1 MRQFDLAVIGSGA
14 GLIVMEA
21 ALKKGKTVAVVEKG
35 AFGGTCL
42 NRGCIPSK
50 MLVYP
55 ADLIREAQRGE
66 RVGVTYPEPV
76 VDWAK
81 ITRRMRRQIDVN
93 QQLEE
98 DLGKTPGVTLFK
110 GEARFLDGRTLQV
123 HLKNGREER
132 LGATDILIAAG
143 ARTRVPLIKGLE
155 EAGYVT
161 SESFFAE
168 KFPEKPYES
177 LIIIGGGSTAC
188 EFAHIFSAFGTKV
201 TLAVRSETILRE
213 FDREIS
219 NFVSRELEAAGVK
232 VVYFAGAQAVRREE
246 GQVTVDFTDNR
257 TGETYSHTA
266 QELFLAPGIVPLT
279 DALGLEAAG
288 VRTDKAGYI
297 ETDSRLSTSAPHIW
311 ALGDIN
317 GKFPLRHKA
326 NYEAEV
332 LGDVL
337 YGTGLRRASYASVP
351 QAVFTHPQ
359 AAAVGMSEEEARA
372 AFGQRV
378 RVHYNRY
385 SSIVAGIAMGYS
397 RRREDNGFAKI
408 ISDDQKRILGAHI
421 VGPQAAALV
430 QPYAFLMN
438 AGGEEQAET
447 PGTWLPVERAMTI
460 HPALSELAAWA
471 LIYPPAEDA
480 GEN

>member
-1 MRQFDLAVIGSGA
+1 MRHFDLAVIGSGA

-21 ALKKGKTVAVVEKG
+21 ALKHGKTVAVIEKG

-66 RVGVTYPEPV
+66 RVGVTFGEPA
-76 VDWAK
+76 VDWQK

-93 QQLEE
+93 LQLEK
-98 DLGKTPGVTLFK
+98 DLGKAPGLTLYK
-110 GEARFLDGRTLQV
+110 GEAQFEDGRTLQV
-123 HLKNGREER
+123 KMKDGGVER
-132 LGATDILIAAG
+132 LSAGDILIAAG
-143 ARTRVPLIKGLE
+143 ARTRIPLIQGLE

-161 SESFFAE
+161 SESFFAG

-177 LIIIGGGSTAC
+177 LLIIGGGSTAC

-213 FDREIS
+213 FDREVS
-219 NFVSRELEAAGVK
+219 GFVSRELEAAGIK
-232 VVYFAGAQAVRREE
+232 VVYFAGAQAARREQ
-246 GQVTVDFTDNR
+246 GRVTVDFLDNR
-257 TGETYSHTA
+257 TGEAYSHSA

-279 DALGLEAAG
+279 DALNLPAAG
-288 VRTDKAGYI
+288 VSTDKAGYI
-297 ETDSRLSTSAPHIW
+297 ETDSRLATSAPHIW

-332 LGDVL
+332 LSDVL
-337 YGTGLRRASYASVP
+337 YGSGRRSASYASVP

-359 AAAVGMSEEEARA
+359 AASVGMSEEEARA
-372 AFGQRV
+372 AFGARV
-378 RVHYNRY
+378 RVHYNHY
-385 SSIVAGIAMGYS
+385 SDVVSGIAMGYS
-397 RRREDNGFAKI
+397 KRRADDGFAKI
-408 ISDDQKRILGAHI
+408 VSDDRKRILGAHI
-421 VGPQAAALV
+421 AGPQAAALV

-447 PGTWLPVERAMTI
+447 PGTWLPVERSMTI

-480 GEN
+480 GET